1 MRLPADATIAR
12 EKLTRYLLVRQARG
26 DKSSFLKRAGYTLE
40 NADQLLDDLRVQL
53 LPLAAERHHRTNFG
67 EFYEIRGALTG
78 PNGVTLR
85 VRSIWMKEHLSG
97 VTKFI
102 TLIPE
107 R

>member
-1 MRLPADATIAR
+1 MRLPGDATIAR

-40 NADQLLDDLRVQL
+40 TADQLLDDLRIQV
-53 LPLAAERHHRTNFG
+53 LPLDAVRHHSTNFG
-67 EFYEIRGALTG
+67 EFYEIRAALTG

-97 VTKFI
+97 MTKFI